1 MSMTKQIC
9 NIGFIAVHD
18 NRSKYYDTYLRIQDI
33 KVNYETTDI
42 RQPIQIWNWVYKMKS
57 LYKSDTDQYQIMYQC
72 VWDYY
77 STAQP
82 QNTKQISDWQTHCDL
97 VTPHGDIDKDQH
109 LSDLLSDGTKPLP
122 GPMLTYHQRYSH
134 AFIPGWCLHEVLMK
148 PQVVFE
154 IFII

>member
-18 NRSKYYDTYLRIQDI
+18 NRSKYYDTYLRMQDI

-57 LYKSDTDQYQIMYQC
+57 LYKSDTDQYQIIMC
-72 VWDYY
+72 VGLVFHSSAPKYK
-77 STAQP
+77 T
-82 QNTKQISDWQTHCDL
+82 NWQTHCDL

-109 LSDLLSDGTKPLP
+109 LSELLSDGTKPLP